1 MSSSAPRMTMQPGFA
16 SDEQFAMGKNRQDAA
31 GNSHMPPQNTHM
43 HSEYAPDADET
54 VRGVLEQMQSPLPA
68 LESDEDVF
76 KGPLQALAPAPT
88 PPPVPSPA
96 EGAPRQILNA
106 ERSKKTWL
114 PSSREWS
121 LLVLTVLLCVLFG
134 IMPIDKYVALVCPC
148 MSAHMSIVVVVVR
161 AALVGCVLMLAAR
174 MCSL

>member
-1 MSSSAPRMTMQPGFA
+1 MQPGFA
-16 SDEQFAMGKNRQDAA
+16 SDEQYAMGKNRQDAA

-68 LESDEDVF
+68 QESDDGPLES
-76 KGPLQALAPAPT
+76 LQAML
-88 PPPVPSPA
+88 PPPPMQAMPMQASSQVVVPRPLLPG
-96 EGAPRQILNA
+96 GAA

-134 IMPIDKYVALVCPC
+134 ILPIDRYVSLMCPC
-148 MSAHMSIVVVVVR
+148 LSGHMSVAVVVVR